1 MYWVL
6 IQCGSLSRIYL
17 DLFSWWMLHVILEFN
32 SPNGLFSPDLMK
44 LCNIIYVPV
53 TVAAC
58 ITANY
63 PHRMIR
69 RTISPPSKYLK
80 TNIGKYLVS
89 GVRQCRVYMSRR
101 FEGCRWWIEDAI
113 AISYRDAVDQLLRF
127 FSLNIVLRKVWQT
140 GTFREI
146 EDIKLFSYL
155 CSKHFCMIEI
165 ILVIFSKI
173 QVERMNDELQVWCA
187 VEKLGI
193 PENLTTY
200 KLHWSLEDKKLTNST
215 VLAQIDRDGLY
226 RNIFH
231 SLSEQEIISWTLY
244 RPPAEKKSWIY

>member
-1 MYWVL
+1 MTLFIWKTFSRKWTTIISLISSFRLQSDKLPSLHLVEDNIACITLHCCLSFFTFKSIKSTTWKREWSYKNIICFWFTYTLTIHLYMYWVL

-146 EDIKLFSYL
+146 EDRK
-155 CSKHFCMIEI
+155 
-165 ILVIFSKI
+165 
-173 QVERMNDELQVWCA
+173 
-187 VEKLGI
+187 
-193 PENLTTY
+193 
-200 KLHWSLEDKKLTNST
+200 
-215 VLAQIDRDGLY
+215 
-226 RNIFH
+226 
-231 SLSEQEIISWTLY
+231 
-244 RPPAEKKSWIY
+244 